1 MDHYYID
8 NKDLKHEIKVLK
20 YQLGEKEFLI
30 KSDRGVFSANQIDKG
45 TDIFIGTL
53 LSLPLK
59 GKILDLGAGSGVI
72 GIVLKTINPEIEIDF
87 SDINERAINLVKL
100 NLEAHKLKGNI
111 YLSDSFEK
119 IKENYDYILLNSP
132 ISVGKEK
139 CYQMYREAKEHLK
152 TNGQLIIV
160 IRKDKGALSHQK
172 YLLSLFRDVKI
183 INKEKGYYV
192 IRSY

>member
-20 YQLGEKEFLI
+20 YQLWEKEFLI

-87 SDINERAINLVKL
+87 SDINERATNLVKL

-111 YLSDSFEK
+111 YILQETTNK
-119 IKENYDYILLNSP
+119 IKSDNRTPLFENS
-132 ISVGKEK
+132 S
-139 CYQMYREAKEHLK
+139 
-152 TNGQLIIV
+152 
-160 IRKDKGALSHQK
+160 
-172 YLLSLFRDVKI
+172 FRIMKLPVE
-183 INKEKGYYV
+183 N
-192 IRSY
+192 